1 MIRKSLTL
9 SLQEKIEQRRQAG
22 KKVYSLS
29 NPTFNSKNL
38 NKISLRSYN
47 LQGKLTGEQKLKKI
61 AQDYLFNDWTINNKS
76 KNKIL
81 ITSGAKA
88 ALYCIF
94 KGLVDINKKNICVIN
109 PNWPTYFDI
118 IQLAN
123 GIPHHFNTYLKDN
136 FELDLEKLENKII
149 KSNINIL
156 VLTSPNNPTGKIID
170 NLTINKLI
178 RICSKLKCY
187 LVIDESFSSYVF
199 QEQKLLANKNFD
211 NKYTILV
218 NSFSKNFHLQGL
230 RLGAILCSDNLY
242 EIFSNIHIAINGA
255 ANFISQKL
263 IIDNKKNLLK
273 KININSKLKLVT
285 NFFDS
290 KNVNYYKPDGSFY
303 IFPKINNKKYFK
315 KVCER
320 NGLFYLNGKAFGKIY
335 NDYYRFCFE
344 KKISELKLILN
355 IMAKYDIY

>member
-9 SLQEKIEQRRQAG
+9 SLQEKIEQRRQSG
-22 KKVYSLS
+22 KIVYSLS

-61 AQDYLFNDWTINNKS
+61 AQDYLFNDWTIKNKS

-88 ALYCIF
+88 ALYCVF

-136 FELDLEKLENKII
+136 FELDLDKLENKII

-178 RICSKLKCY
+178 RICTKLKCY

-263 IIDNKKNLLK
+263 IIDNKNNLLK
-273 KININSKLKLVT
+273 KNNINNKLKLVT

-290 KNVNYYKPDGSFY
+290 RNISYYKPDGSFY
-303 IFPKINNKKYFK
+303 LFPKINNKKYFE
-315 KVCER
+315 KVSE
-320 NGLFYLNGKAFGKIY
+320 NKGLFYLSGKAFGNIY